1 MLNGSE
7 YISGKK
13 AFKVLSFL
21 HFLKSSLILGE
32 LISMQALMVK
42 WNCSVKTLLVE
53 LFPIVNLILFQ
64 TVRIILSL
72 LHVLISKREIN

>member
-1 MLNGSE
+1 MLDGSE

-21 HFLKSSLILGE
+21 YFQKSSLILGE

-42 WNCSVKTLLVE
+42 WNCSVKALLVE
-53 LFPIVNLILFQ
+53 LFPIVNSFSNSANYSVFV
-64 TVRIILSL
+64 TRAN
-72 LHVLISKREIN
+72 K